1 MTEFSYN
8 LLYENF
14 YLNDLDFDPS
24 RQRGEI
30 YGESSIP
37 SLFSSNSVLNDEISL
52 SSNQS
57 LSYNDLLN
65 NSDNYSY
72 NSSSFIIFQ
81 NNNSI
86 SDENNNINKEKK
98 KPKKKED
105 NNINNNDNN
114 NTKLIGKKKKHDKTA
129 KDNIKRK
136 IQVNYIKFLR
146 NLLNQINFELLR
158 DYENNENIK
167 FFPLNYNFKK
177 QITKNGFD
185 SLKKQT
191 LGDIFK
197 NNVSPKFKNYQNL
210 NIQVYKEITDKS
222 ETIKNILDKTY
233 LEFFNVFYLNKK
245 TLNLSKYG
253 LNKTIILSSDIGFF
267 KDLLKKDDSDSECSN
282 EDDIYYQ
289 KRIEECIKR
298 YFMRNDKPIFFVD

>member
-14 YLNDLDFDPS
+14 YLNDLDFYPS

-86 SDENNNINKEKK
+86 SIENKPINKEKK

-114 NTKLIGKKKKHDKTA
+114 NL
-129 KDNIKRK
+129 NK
-136 IQVNYIKFLR
+136 IA
-146 NLLNQINFELLR
+146 
-158 DYENNENIK
+158 NN
-167 FFPLNYNFKK
+167 
-177 QITKNGFD
+177 
-185 SLKKQT
+185 
-191 LGDIFK
+191 
-197 NNVSPKFKNYQNL
+197 NL
-210 NIQVYKEITDKS
+210 NINIGNINSNSNKINYNINNYNSINNNNFDNEINNGEEVDVPKDICDNLAIYYDEQKMINESIDEKEIKDNNF
-222 ETIKNILDKTY
+222 ENYY
-233 LEFFNVFYLNKK
+233 LINKQWINNYK
-245 TLNLSKYG
+245 KYY
-253 LNKTIILSSDIGFF
+253 NFEDII
-267 KDLLKKDDSDSECSN
+267 
-282 EDDIYYQ
+282 
-289 KRIEECIKR
+289 
-298 YFMRNDKPIFFVD
+298 